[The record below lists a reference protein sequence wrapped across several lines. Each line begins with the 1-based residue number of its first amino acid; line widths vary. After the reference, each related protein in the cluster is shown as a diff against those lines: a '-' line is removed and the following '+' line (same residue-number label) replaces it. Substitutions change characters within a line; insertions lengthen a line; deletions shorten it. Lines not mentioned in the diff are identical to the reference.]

1 VLRYGRCEEKRT
13 LVSVNENGLRDD
25 LVGGDLLDDLVV
37 GGLVNNDG
45 VVGLSPQEGKGQT
58 SGRRWST
65 RVDWG
70 KGDTDLVLY
79 LSLRPLLLLL
89 GLSNSGGG
97 FSFGRLE
104 ERRDGSGSVLPD
116 GRQVGDDGMETARHS
131 STTRASST
139 QRGAAA
145 AGRRR
150 GRVERWRPRVLVD
163 T

>member
-1 VLRYGRCEEKRT
+1 M
-13 LVSVNENGLRDD
+13 SVNENGLRDD

-45 VVGLSPQEGKGQT
+45 VVGLSSQKGKRQDGE
-58 SGRRWST
+58 
-65 RVDWG
+65 RVQGSRVG

-104 ERRDGSGSVLPD
+104 ERRDGIESVLRD
-116 GRQVGDDGMETARHS
+116 GR
-131 STTRASST
+131 
-139 QRGAAA
+139 
-145 AGRRR
+145 
-150 GRVERWRPRVLVD
+150 
-163 T
+163 

>member
-1 VLRYGRCEEKRT
+1 MLRYGRWEEKRT

-45 VVGLSPQEGKGQT
+45 VVGLSPQKGKRQT
-58 SGRRWST
+58 SGRRSST
-65 RVDWG
+65 MVEWG

-104 ERRDGSGSVLPD
+104 VRRDEWVSPP
-116 GRQVGDDGMETARHS
+116 GRAISRGRWEGGIATQQHH
-131 STTRASST
+131 ASK
-139 QRGAAA
+139 QHA
-145 AGRRR
+145 AGSSSSGKAKRSS
-150 GRVERWRPRVLVD
+150 
-163 T
+163 